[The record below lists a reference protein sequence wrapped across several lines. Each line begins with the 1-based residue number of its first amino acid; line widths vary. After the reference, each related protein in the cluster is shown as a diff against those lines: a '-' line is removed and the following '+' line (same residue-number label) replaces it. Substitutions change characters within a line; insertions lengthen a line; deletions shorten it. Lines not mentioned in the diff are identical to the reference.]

1 MGENAVSCAVDPA
14 AAYFGVPDE
23 IAWAEK
29 IGVSKQKYSR
39 GVGGRRGVCARDGA
53 CGWQLSLTSVRVS
66 NKG

>member
-39 GVGGRRGVCARDGA
+39 GVGGGGVC
-53 CGWQLSLTSVRVS
+53 VREMERVGG
-66 NKG
+66 N